1 VWGSASQKLKLV
13 HTNAFKTP
21 PSGAFFMPFSSSP
34 FGKGRGEVLHFAD
47 FAMFATLLNIL
58 SIVCCCFLIF
68 ANICQDN
75 IIIMATQFG
84 VRIRE
89 LRTKQNMLLRQLASK
104 LDVDTSII
112 SKVERGDRQL
122 KKEQI
127 PLLAEILNADKEEL
141 LMLWLADQLYNVIEG
156 EPMADEALKSVTK
169 KLKKEK

>member
-1 VWGSASQKLKLV
+1 
-13 HTNAFKTP
+13 
-21 PSGAFFMPFSSSP
+21 
-34 FGKGRGEVLHFAD
+34 LHFVRFAD
-47 FAMFATLLNIL
+47 FAMFATLLNFISVFFL
-58 SIVCCCFLIF
+58 SFLIF

-75 IIIMATQFG
+75 KFIMATQFG
-84 VRIRE
+84 EKIRE

-127 PLLAEILNADKEEL
+127 PLLAEILQADKEEL

-156 EPMADEALKSVTK
+156 EPMGDEALKSVSK
-169 KLKKEK
+169 KIKKAK

>member
-1 VWGSASQKLKLV
+1 
-13 HTNAFKTP
+13 
-21 PSGAFFMPFSSSP
+21 
-34 FGKGRGEVLHFAD
+34 LHFVRFAD

-58 SIVCCCFLIF
+58 SVFFLSFLIF

-75 IIIMATQFG
+75 KFIMATQFG
-84 VRIRE
+84 EKIRE

-127 PLLAEILNADKEEL
+127 PLLAEILQADKEEL

-156 EPMADEALKSVTK
+156 EPMGDEALKSVSK
-169 KLKKEK
+169 KIKKAK

>member
-1 VWGSASQKLKLV
+1 
-13 HTNAFKTP
+13 
-21 PSGAFFMPFSSSP
+21 
-34 FGKGRGEVLHFAD
+34 
-47 FAMFATLLNIL
+47 MFATLLNIL
-58 SIVCCCFLIF
+58 SVFFLSFLIF

-75 IIIMATQFG
+75 KFIMATQFG
-84 VRIRE
+84 EKIRE

-127 PLLAEILNADKEEL
+127 PLLAEILQADKEEL

-156 EPMADEALKSVTK
+156 EPMGDEALKSVSK
-169 KLKKEK
+169 KIKKAK